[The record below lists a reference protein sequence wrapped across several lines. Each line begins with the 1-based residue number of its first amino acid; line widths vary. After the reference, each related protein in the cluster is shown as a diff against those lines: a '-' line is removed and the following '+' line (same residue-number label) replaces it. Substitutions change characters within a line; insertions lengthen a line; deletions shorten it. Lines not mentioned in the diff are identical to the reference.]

1 MMMNSAVDFDRFL
14 FSLVVTDR
22 HWSAF
27 YRLHDQV
34 YSRAT
39 DSLTFWADVIN
50 TLQKL

>member
-27 YRLHDQV
+27 YGGCMIKFIRERQ
-34 YSRAT
+34 
-39 DSLTFWADVIN
+39 
-50 TLQKL
+50 TL